1 MKSLMPNTAQ
11 DEPRKLSTEESRE
24 RNRRLG
30 KIEATRIVAGMNRLR
45 EQKKAERLGQAQK

>member
-1 MKSLMPNTAQ
+1 MKSLMPSIVQ
-11 DEPRKLSTEESRE
+11 DESRMLSIEESRA

-45 EQKKAERLGQAQK
+45 EQKKAEKLAKK

>member
-1 MKSLMPNTAQ
+1 MKSSMPGTAM
-11 DEPRKLSTEESRE
+11 DESRKLSTEESRE

-45 EQKKAERLGQAQK
+45 EQKKAEKMPQK

>member
-1 MKSLMPNTAQ
+1 MKSSIPSTAQ
-11 DEPRKLSTEESRE
+11 DEYRKLSTEESRE

-45 EQKKAERLGQAQK
+45 EQKKADKQALTQK

>member
-11 DEPRKLSTEESRE
+11 DESRKLSTEESSE

-45 EQKKAERLGQAQK
+45 EQKKAERLGQAQE